1 MDAPVA
7 EKLREIAPFLQ
18 VLRPSPGAVLSYEL
32 LSDSLVWSDE
42 IPELEGKADRPFWP
56 LRYVLRFRTSLI
68 VGAPDEPYREYWEEA
83 QRLFPDWPGFDA
95 RRQAPDLKAEYDRFK
110 AQAAADIRE
119 LFEEAP

>member
-1 MDAPVA
+1 M
-7 EKLREIAPFLQ
+7 Q

-42 IPELEGKADRPFWP
+42 IPDLEDRDARSFGP

-68 VGAPDEPYREYWEEA
+68 LGEPEERCRGYWEEA
-83 QRLFPDWPGFDA
+83 QRLFPDWPGFDP
-95 RRQAPDLKAEYDRFK
+95 RRQAPALRAEYERFK

-119 LFEEAP
+119 LFDEAP